1 MWELTNKEFTGLM
14 QQYQKLIYTVCL
26 QFVHEPH
33 TAEDLTQDT
42 FLSAFSAIDRCEP
55 QYYKQWLVRVAANKC
70 KDHLKSA
77 WVRKVDAPGDDALP
91 EPRGAPGSD
100 ADDPAQSVADRA
112 GAAELETLVRGLR
125 EPYGK
130 IAVLY
135 FLEHR
140 ETAEIAKLVGRP
152 PATVK
157 QPAVARKA
165 AASPADH
172 REEAEGMSLYFDNNK
187 LFDAEGHLTD
197 EGLYAIKDGTLD
209 DLGAL
214 EAAEHLSFCDYCL
227 LRYTAMI
234 DAAPDCMKQ
243 PMRDLIPQ
251 VQSLMRL
258 RSFRIMTNR
267 YVSAAAA
274 VVLGFVMWGAVSTF
288 GVPNAAALLPQQ
300 PAARQERFGTK
311 FNTAVNGFYKSLD
324 DTFKSFTLTAENG
337 LDQIR
342 AQSIGG
348 STAKG
353 E

>member
-1 MWELTNKEFTGLM
+1 
-14 QQYQKLIYTVCL
+14 
-26 QFVHEPH
+26 
-33 TAEDLTQDT
+33 
-42 FLSAFSAIDRCEP
+42 
-55 QYYKQWLVRVAANKC
+55 
-70 KDHLKSA
+70 
-77 WVRKVDAPGDDALP
+77 
-91 EPRGAPGSD
+91 
-100 ADDPAQSVADRA
+100 
-112 GAAELETLVRGLR
+112 
-125 EPYGK
+125 
-130 IAVLY
+130 
-135 FLEHR
+135 
-140 ETAEIAKLVGRP
+140 
-152 PATVK
+152 
-157 QPAVARKA
+157 
-165 AASPADH
+165 
-172 REEAEGMSLYFDNNK
+172 MSLYFDNNK

-288 GVPNAAALLPQQ
+288 GVP
-300 PAARQERFGTK
+300 K

>member
-1 MWELTNKEFTGLM
+1 MWELTNEEFTGLM

-77 WVRKVDAPGDDALP
+77 WVRKVDVPGDDALP

-112 GAAELETLVRGLR
+112 GAAELETLVRRSARALR
-125 EPYGK
+125 QNCR
-130 IAVLY
+130 AVLSGAQGNGGD
-135 FLEHR
+135 R
-140 ETAEIAKLVGRP
+140 KACGPSARDGQ
-152 PATVK
+152 

-288 GVPNAAALLPQQ
+288 GVPDAAALLPQQ
-300 PAARQERFGTK
+300 PAARQEHFGTK

>member
-1 MWELTNKEFTGLM
+1 MWELTNEEFTGLM

-77 WVRKVDAPGDDALP
+77 WVRKVDVPGDDALP

-152 PATVK
+152 PATVNSQLWRAK
-157 QPAVARKA
+157 LLLRQQITEDIIRTIQDRYSVWIVQIVSGSSCACGRKRK
-165 AASPADH
+165 SFFQFCCKEQLKFF
-172 REEAEGMSLYFDNNK
+172 RLVGKKVCQSCK
-187 LFDAEGHLTD
+187 LFG
-197 EGLYAIKDGTLD
+197 
-209 DLGAL
+209 
-214 EAAEHLSFCDYCL
+214 
-227 LRYTAMI
+227 
-234 DAAPDCMKQ
+234 
-243 PMRDLIPQ
+243 
-251 VQSLMRL
+251 
-258 RSFRIMTNR
+258 RI
-267 YVSAAAA
+267 
-274 VVLGFVMWGAVSTF
+274 
-288 GVPNAAALLPQQ
+288 
-300 PAARQERFGTK
+300 
-311 FNTAVNGFYKSLD
+311 
-324 DTFKSFTLTAENG
+324 
-337 LDQIR
+337 
-342 AQSIGG
+342 
-348 STAKG
+348 
-353 E
+353 